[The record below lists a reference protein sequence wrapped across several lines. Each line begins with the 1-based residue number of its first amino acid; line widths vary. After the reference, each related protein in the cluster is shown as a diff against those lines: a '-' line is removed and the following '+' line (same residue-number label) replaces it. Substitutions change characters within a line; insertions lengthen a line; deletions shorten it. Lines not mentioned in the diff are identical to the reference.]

1 MTRRHRDE
9 RGTATAF
16 ILGFAIVL
24 LACAGLVVDGGT
36 AINERMKL
44 ADNTE
49 QAARAGAQAIDLT
62 ALREDNV
69 VRLDPAAA
77 RAAADGYLAGIG
89 YSNYSADVVRDA
101 AGQYTSVRVVAKDT
115 VPTTMLRLI
124 HIGSF
129 DINATATAQAVTR

>member
-9 RGTATAF
+9 RGAATVF

-69 VRLDPAAA
+69 VRLDPVAA

>member
-62 ALREDNV
+62 ALRQDNV

-89 YSNYSADVVRDA
+89 YRNYSADVVR
-101 AGQYTSVRVVAKDT
+101 G
-115 VPTTMLRLI
+115 
-124 HIGSF
+124 
-129 DINATATAQAVTR
+129 

>member
-9 RGTATAF
+9 RGAATVF

-69 VRLDPAAA
+69 VRLDPVAA

-101 AGQYTSVRVVAKDT
+101 DGQYTSVRVVAKDT

>member
-1 MTRRHRDE
+1 MTRYRDE

-36 AINERMKL
+36 AINERMRL

-69 VRLDPAAA
+69 VRLDPVAA
-77 RAAADGYLAGIG
+77 RAAASGYLAGIG
-89 YSNYSADVVRDA
+89 YRNYSADVVRDA
-101 AGQYTSVRVVAKDT
+101 DGQYTSVRVVAKDT

-129 DINATATAQAVTR
+129 DIDATATATAVAR